1 VQYLASIP
9 NPGAEG
15 APKFLH
21 SADQVL
27 IERWIKA
34 EDRPGFSIYEC
45 PNPLKPGAP
54 RHGKDS
60 LLGIIEIFL
69 DIDFRHIVETSEQAD
84 ERLLRR
90 LLLPPTLLV
99 DSGHGRHPRYRLKE
113 LILCGD
119 PAFERACTVQEKLI
133 EYFAADPQV
142 RPWSLLR
149 RPGTTNSKHEPHVLC
164 QVIQHGSPVDL
175 TELEEL
181 CDLIEGA
188 PLLTR
193 KPSATNGHDRA
204 AGEPWPSES
213 KAPIDVEA
221 RLASMKFHGAGDSG
235 VHVTQ
240 LQVTASLLRSG
251 VPVDDVVAQVLGATR
266 RVVAD
271 DLTWD
276 WDEEKLTIERMC
288 FHFVSKNP
296 ELAPLLPDKLF
307 AAWND
312 RLAEGRT
319 QLRIVYARHLKWH
332 IRSQENKAE
341 STGSANDYTATG
353 SPPGAGAHA
362 QKPRGWNYFDTTEIT
377 PQRWCVKKI
386 IPETGVG
393 VLAGMW
399 GSYKTTTA
407 LELAVSIMTG
417 QLFANQYRIKR
428 QGAVLY
434 FATEGAGTLQSRLT
448 AVAKARGA
456 PDKLPFAWR
465 CDCPALTDRAAATI
479 LNRYV
484 DEASAHFRQ
493 TYNLP
498 VSFVGI
504 DTYINAANLAAGDD
518 NDAAVTQRAFST
530 LRAVANHSGA
540 FVLVVDHYGK
550 VAEAGTRGS
559 SAKEGNADTVLATLA
574 EREDT
579 GTISRTRMAAR
590 KQRDGMSGFEV
601 PFTPEVIELGLDEDG
616 DPATAVIL
624 NWGKQQQAKPPGSR
638 RKSRDADLL
647 AKVLA
652 DVVAKHGFAFQPA
665 PGAATVQACHAEDV
679 QREFYS
685 RRPTKGTE
693 TQQRQKRW
701 SAYNRGLAILSE
713 RELVAT
719 AEINGSIILWR
730 RS

>member
-1 VQYLASIP
+1 LSHDIP
-9 NPGAEG
+9 G
-15 APKFLH
+15 
-21 SADQVL
+21 SCQ
-27 IERWIKA
+27 II
-34 EDRPGFSIYEC
+34 RPG
-45 PNPLKPGAP
+45 
-54 RHGKDS
+54 
-60 LLGIIEIFL
+60 
-69 DIDFRHIVETSEQAD
+69 Q
-84 ERLLRR
+84 
-90 LLLPPTLLV
+90 
-99 DSGHGRHPRYRLKE
+99 
-113 LILCGD
+113 
-119 PAFERACTVQEKLI
+119 PA
-133 EYFAADPQV
+133 
-142 RPWSLLR
+142 
-149 RPGTTNSKHEPHVLC
+149 
-164 QVIQHGSPVDL
+164 DL
-175 TELEEL
+175 TELEDFLDQIADTPIFTAAE
-181 CDLIEGA
+181 
-188 PLLTR
+188 PR
-193 KPSATNGHDRA
+193 ATNGHDHA
-204 AGEPWPSES
+204 EG
-213 KAPIDVEA
+213 APRSADGNKTPVDAEA
-221 RLASMKFHGAGDSG
+221 RLASMKYHGAGDRG
-235 VHVTQ
+235 VHITQ
-240 LQVTASLLRSG
+240 LHVTASLLRSG
-251 VPVDDVVAQVLGATR
+251 VPVEDTVAEVLEATR
-266 RVVAD
+266 RAVAND
-271 DLTWD
+271 PAWD
-276 WDEEKLTIERMC
+276 WDDETLTIERLC
-288 FHFVSKNP
+288 YDFVSKNP
-296 ELAPLLPDKLF
+296 ELAGLLPDKLF

-332 IRSQENKAE
+332 IRSQEGKAE
-341 STGSANDYTATG
+341 SAGSANDSTTG
-353 SPPGAGAHA
+353 SLPGAGAHT

-493 TYNLP
+493 TYELP

-550 VAEAGTRGS
+550 VAEPGTRGS
-559 SAKEGNADTVLATLA
+559 SAKEGNADTVATLA

-579 GTISRTRMAAR
+579 GTISSTRMAAR
-590 KQRDGMSGFEV
+590 KQRDGMSGFKV

-624 NWGKQQQAKPPGSR
+624 NWGKQQQAKLPGSR

-665 PGAATVQACHAEDV
+665 PGAPTVQACHAEDV
-679 QREFYS
+679 QKEFYD
-685 RRPTKGTE
+685 RRPTKGTD
-693 TQQRQKRW
+693 TQQRQTRW
-701 SAYNRGLAILSE
+701 SAYTRGLAILSE
-713 RELVAT
+713 RELIGT

-730 RS
+730 R

>member
-1 VQYLASIP
+1 MD
-9 NPGAEG
+9 NTAE
-15 APKFLH
+15 PKFLH
-21 SADQVL
+21 YICALPVKKRAGRIPQLISADPSAIEAFAQRWNIPGYGIYECVSLLRPGSTRRSLENVGRSLFIHSDSDLRALQEPRDQVL
-27 IERWIKA
+27 RRLQQFPPW
-34 EDRPGFSIYEC
+34 
-45 PNPLKPGAP
+45 
-54 RHGKDS
+54 
-60 LLGIIEIFL
+60 LGI
-69 DIDFRHIVETSEQAD
+69 R
-84 ERLLRR
+84 
-90 LLLPPTLLV
+90 
-99 DSGHGRHPRYRLKE
+99 DSGGGGFHLIVNWKE
-113 LILCGD
+113 PLEAGTEE
-119 PAFERACTVQEKLI
+119 FERANAVRSRLTHILC
-133 EYFAADPQV
+133 ADPA
-142 RPWSLLR
+142 PNHAAALLR
-149 RPGTTNSKHEPHVLC
+149 RPGSINFKYENPQPC
-164 QVIQHGSPVDL
+164 CVIRHGMPADL
-175 TELEEL
+175 TEVEDYL
-181 CDLIEGA
+181 DQIGDT
-188 PLLTR
+188 PLFTPTQR
-193 KPSATNGHDRA
+193 ATNGHDRA
-204 AGEPWPSES
+204 AGEPRPSES
-213 KAPIDVEA
+213 RHPVDVEA
-221 RLASMKFHGAGDSG
+221 RLAAMEFQGAGDNS
-235 VHVTQ
+235 VHITQ
-240 LQVTASLLRSG
+240 LHCTASLLRSG
-251 VPVDDVVAQVLGATR
+251 VPVEDAVVEVLKATR
-266 RVVAD
+266 RAVANDPAWNWD
-271 DLTWD
+271 D
-276 WDEEKLTIERMC
+276 EKLTIERMC
-288 FHFVSKNP
+288 YDFVSKNP
-296 ELAPLLPDKLF
+296 ELAGLLPDKLF

-332 IRSQENKAE
+332 IRSQESKAE
-341 STGSANDYTATG
+341 STGSANDSTTAG

-362 QKPRGWNYFDTTEIT
+362 QRPRGWNYFDTTEIT

-601 PFTPEVIELGLDEDG
+601 PFTPEVIELW
-616 DPATAVIL
+616 P
-624 NWGKQQQAKPPGSR
+624 R
-638 RKSRDADLL
+638 
-647 AKVLA
+647 
-652 DVVAKHGFAFQPA
+652 
-665 PGAATVQACHAEDV
+665 
-679 QREFYS
+679 
-685 RRPTKGTE
+685 
-693 TQQRQKRW
+693 
-701 SAYNRGLAILSE
+701 
-713 RELVAT
+713 
-719 AEINGSIILWR
+719 
-730 RS
+730 

>member
-1 VQYLASIP
+1 MPLTYICALPHPKRAGRIP
-9 NPGAEG
+9 ELFSANPDA
-15 APKFLH
+15 
-21 SADQVL
+21 
-27 IERWIKA
+27 IEAFARRW
-34 EDRPGFSIYEC
+34 DRPGYGVFSC
-45 PNPLKPGAP
+45 VNPLREGSTRRLPENAAGLVHLQCDLDLRRIQEP
-54 RHGKDS
+54 RD
-60 LLGIIEIFL
+60 
-69 DIDFRHIVETSEQAD
+69 DV
-84 ERLLRR
+84 LRR
-90 LLLPPTLLV
+90 LMQLPRWAEIR
-99 DSGHGRHPRYRLKE
+99 DSGGGGYHIVPQLKE
-113 LILCGD
+113 MVLPDTPEFERGNAIRSRLTYVLCAD
-119 PAFERACTVQEKLI
+119 PAPNHAV
-133 EYFAADPQV
+133 A
-142 RPWSLLR
+142 LLR
-149 RPGTTNSKHEPHVLC
+149 HLGTQNFKYDIPGSCQIIRPGQPA
-164 QVIQHGSPVDL
+164 DL
-175 TELEEL
+175 TELEDFLDQIADTPIFTAAE
-181 CDLIEGA
+181 
-188 PLLTR
+188 PR
-193 KPSATNGHDRA
+193 ATNGHDHA
-204 AGEPWPSES
+204 EG
-213 KAPIDVEA
+213 APRSADGNKTPVDAEA
-221 RLASMKFHGAGDSG
+221 RLAAMTFRGAGDRG
-235 VHVTQ
+235 VHITQ
-240 LQVTASLLRSG
+240 LHVTASLLRSG
-251 VPVDDVVAQVLGATR
+251 IPVEDVVAEVLEATR
-266 RVVAD
+266 RAVAND
-271 DLTWD
+271 PAWD
-276 WDEEKLTIERMC
+276 WDDETLTIERMC
-288 FHFVSKNP
+288 YDFVSKNP

-319 QLRIVYARHLKWH
+319 QLRVIYARHLKWH
-332 IRSQENKAE
+332 IRSQESKAE
-341 STGSANDYTATG
+341 SAGGANDSTTAG
-353 SPPGAGAHA
+353 SLPGAGAHT
-362 QKPRGWNYFDTTEIT
+362 QRPRGWNYFDTTEIT

-493 TYNLP
+493 TYELP

-579 GTISRTRMAAR
+579 GTIQDPHGRPQATRWHVR
-590 KQRDGMSGFEV
+590 
-601 PFTPEVIELGLDEDG
+601 L
-616 DPATAVIL
+616 
-624 NWGKQQQAKPPGSR
+624 
-638 RKSRDADLL
+638 
-647 AKVLA
+647 
-652 DVVAKHGFAFQPA
+652 
-665 PGAATVQACHAEDV
+665 
-679 QREFYS
+679 
-685 RRPTKGTE
+685 
-693 TQQRQKRW
+693 
-701 SAYNRGLAILSE
+701 
-713 RELVAT
+713 
-719 AEINGSIILWR
+719 
-730 RS
+730 